1 MTRIAIVE
9 REKCNKKKCA
19 LECIKF
25 CPVNRTSDEKCVDL
39 DESTGKAKIIELLCT
54 GCGICTKKCPRKAI
68 QIINLPD
75 ELETDLVHRYSRNG
89 FKLYR
94 LPIPKPG
101 YVLGLIGQNGAGK
114 STSMKI
120 LAGLLKPN
128 LGNWNEPPEWDEII
142 EYFRGSE
149 LQGYFENMQ
158 NNQLRTVIKPQE
170 ISGLPQQV
178 KGIVKDLITKVDERG
193 VKDEVKELL
202 SLDKFWE
209 RELNVLSGGELQR
222 VAIAATIVKDADV
235 YLFDE
240 PSSFLDVKERLNAAK
255 AIRTLV
261 NSNKYVINVEHDLA
275 VCDAISDQISM
286 YYGSPGGYG
295 IVTHPRGVR
304 DGINIFLD
312 GFIPD
317 ENMRFR
323 DYSIRFSREPAP
335 SEGDTSHKIALK
347 YGAFSKNFNGFKF
360 SAQPGIVHNSEVIG
374 IIGPNGIGK
383 TTFAKIL
390 AGDEQPSEGEVIIF
404 PEMTKPATDKIDE
417 KTEEKVEKE
426 GEEKESKK
434 EEKKGIKI
442 AYKPQYINV
451 NFDGS
456 VEEFLFSINKILL
469 VDPWTRAEI
478 VRPLNIEALLSRNMS
493 DLSGGELQKIA
504 IAGTLAQECKMYL
517 LDEPSAYLDSEMRM
531 VVAKVIQK
539 IVRSKT
545 RSAFIIDHD
554 LMFIDYLSD
563 NLMVFEGDPGV
574 KGLAKS
580 PTDLR
585 PGMNRF
591 LRTVDI
597 TFRRDKVSGRP
608 RVNKKDSR
616 LDRAQRDIGEFY
628 YVPSTLEKE

>member
-25 CPVNRTSDEKCVDL
+25 CPVNRTSDEPCVDL
-39 DESTGKAKIIELLCT
+39 DEKTGKAKIIELLCT
-54 GCGICTKKCPRKAI
+54 GCGICIKKCPRKAI

-75 ELETDLVHRYSRNG
+75 ELETDLVHRYGRNG

-94 LPIPKPG
+94 LPKPKTG
-101 YVLGLIGQNGAGK
+101 YVLGLIGRNGAGK
-114 STSMKI
+114 STSLKI
-120 LAGLLKPN
+120 LSGQLKPN
-128 LGNWNEPPEWDEII
+128 LGKWNDPPDWPEII
-142 EYFRGSE
+142 EYFRGSV
-149 LQGYFENMQ
+149 LQNYFEAIQ
-158 NNQLRTVIKPQE
+158 NGALKTAIKPQE
-170 ISGLPQQV
+170 ISGLPKLT

-193 VKDEVKELL
+193 VKDEVKSLL
-202 SLDKFWE
+202 NLEKFWD
-209 RELNVLSGGELQR
+209 RELKVLSGGELQR

-240 PSSFLDVKERLNAAK
+240 PSSFLDVKERMNAAK
-255 AIRTLV
+255 AIRTLI
-261 NSNKYVINVEHDLA
+261 SDDQYVLNVEHDLA

-312 GFIPD
+312 GYIPD

-323 DYSIRFSREPAP
+323 DYAISFSRTPAP
-335 SEGDTSHKIALK
+335 TEGSTSHKISLR
-347 YGAFSKNFNGFKF
+347 YGDFTKDFNGFSF
-360 SAQPGIVHNSEVIG
+360 SAKAGIIHNSEVIG

-390 AGDEQPSEGEVIIF
+390 AGDEEATKGEVILDAERITT
-404 PEMTKPATDKIDE
+404 ETTK
-417 KTEEKVEKE
+417 EEVEKE
-426 GEEKESKK
+426 KAEDEEDKEEEKI
-434 EEKKGIKI
+434 KGIKI
-442 AYKPQYINV
+442 GHKPQYISID
-451 NFDGS
+451 FDGS
-456 VEEFLFSINKILL
+456 VEEFLFSISRMLL
-469 VDPWTRAEI
+469 SDPWTRAEI
-478 VRPLNIEALLSRNMS
+478 IRPLAIEDILPRNIA

-504 IAGTLAQECKMYL
+504 IAGTLAQDCDMYL
-517 LDEPSAYLDSEMRM
+517 LDEPSAYLDSETRM

-539 IVRSKT
+539 IMRSKG

-563 NLMVFEGDPGV
+563 SLMVFEGNPGI
-574 KGLAKS
+574 KGKAKS
-580 PTDLR
+580 PSTLR
-585 PGMNRF
+585 RGMNRF
-591 LRTVDI
+591 LKGVDI
-597 TFRRDKVSGRP
+597 TFRRDKISGRP
-608 RVNKKDSR
+608 RVNKKNSR
-616 LDRAQRDIGEFY
+616 LDRSQRDIGEFY

>member
-9 REKCNKKKCA
+9 RTKCNKKKCA

-25 CPVNRTSDEKCVDL
+25 CPVNRTADEPCVDL
-39 DESTGKAKIIELLCT
+39 DEKTGKAKIIELLCT
-54 GCGICTKKCPRKAI
+54 GCGICIRKCPRTAI

-75 ELETDLVHRYSRNG
+75 ELETDLVHRYGRNG

-94 LPIPKPG
+94 LPKPKPG
-101 YVLGLIGQNGAGK
+101 HVLGLIGQNGAGK
-114 STSMKI
+114 STSLKI
-120 LAGLLKPN
+120 LSGQLKPN
-128 LGNWNEPPEWDEII
+128 LGNWEEPPEWDDII
-142 EYFRGSE
+142 DNFKGSE
-149 LQGYFENMQ
+149 LQNYFSAMQ
-158 NNQLRTVIKPQE
+158 NKELKTAIKPQE
-170 ISGLPQQV
+170 ISGLPKIT
-178 KGIVKDLITKVDERG
+178 KGVVKDLIVKVDEKG
-193 VKDEVKELL
+193 MVDEVKALL
-202 SLDKFWE
+202 GLEKFWE
-209 RELNVLSGGELQR
+209 RELNILSGGELQR

-240 PSSFLDVKERLNAAK
+240 PSSFLDVKERINAAN
-255 AIRTLV
+255 AIRTLIADD
-261 NSNKYVINVEHDLA
+261 KYVINVEHDLA

-304 DGINIFLD
+304 DGINIFLE

-323 DYSIRFSREPAP
+323 DYAIKFSRTPAP
-335 SEGDTSHKIALK
+335 SEGGTSHRIALR
-347 YGAFSKNFNGFKF
+347 YGKFSKDFNGFSF
-360 SAQPGIVHNSEVIG
+360 LASPGIIHVAEVIG

-390 AGDEQPSEGEVIIF
+390 AGDEEPTKGEVII
-404 PEMTKPATDKIDE
+404 EDNVTSSSKESSDDTE
-417 KTEEKVEKE
+417 K
-426 GEEKESKK
+426 EEKEEVKS
-434 EEKKGIKI
+434 GLKI
-442 AYKPQYINV
+442 AHKPQYISLD
-451 NFDGS
+451 FDGS
-456 VEEFLFSINKILL
+456 VEEFFLSINASLL
-469 VDPWTRAEI
+469 TDPWTRAEI
-478 VRPLNIEALLSRNMS
+478 IRPLNIEGLLAREVK

-504 IAGTLAQECKMYL
+504 IAGTLAQKCDMYL
-517 LDEPSAYLDSEMRM
+517 LDEPSAFLDSETRM

-539 IVRSKT
+539 IIRSRT
-545 RSAFIIDHD
+545 RSAFVIDHD

-563 NLMVFEGDPGV
+563 NLMVFEGDPGTKGKV
-574 KGLAKS
+574 KA
-580 PTDLR
+580 PTNLR
-585 PGMNRF
+585 RGMNRF
-591 LRTVDI
+591 LKAVDI

>member
-9 REKCNKKKCA
+9 RAKCNKKKCS

-25 CPVNRTSDEKCVDL
+25 CPVNRTSDDEPCVDL
-39 DESTGKAKIIELLCT
+39 DEETGKAKIIELLCT
-54 GCGICTKKCPRKAI
+54 GCGICIRKCPRGAI

-75 ELETDLVHRYSRNG
+75 ELETDLVHRYGRNG

-94 LPIPKPG
+94 LPKPKPG
-101 YVLGLIGQNGAGK
+101 HVLGLIGQNGAGK
-114 STSMKI
+114 STSLKI
-120 LAGLLKPN
+120 LSGQLKPN
-128 LGNWNEPPEWDEII
+128 LGKWDEPPEWDAII
-142 EYFRGSE
+142 DNFKGSE
-149 LQGYFENMQ
+149 LQNYFSAMQ
-158 NNQLRTVIKPQE
+158 NEELKTAIKPQE
-170 ISGLPQQV
+170 ISGLPKIT
-178 KGIVKDLITKVDERG
+178 KGVVKDLIIKVDEKG
-193 VKDEVKELL
+193 MVDEVKALL
-202 SLDKFWE
+202 SLETFWE
-209 RELNVLSGGELQR
+209 RELSILSGGELQR

-240 PSSFLDVKERLNAAK
+240 PSSFLDVKERINAAN
-255 AIRTLV
+255 AIRTLIADD
-261 NSNKYVINVEHDLA
+261 KYVINVEHDLA

-304 DGINIFLD
+304 DGINVFLD

-323 DYSIRFSREPAP
+323 DYSIRFSRTPAP
-335 SEGDTSHKIALK
+335 SEGGTSHRIALR
-347 YGAFSKNFNGFKF
+347 YGKFAKDFNGFSF
-360 SAQPGIVHNSEVIG
+360 LASPGIIHAAEVIG

-390 AGDEQPSEGEVIIF
+390 AGDVEATKGEVIIEDNIT
-404 PEMTKPATDKIDE
+404 PTSEKSTDDTK
-417 KTEEKVEKE
+417 KE
-426 GEEKESKK
+426 DKK
-434 EEKKGIKI
+434 EEKVGFKI
-442 AYKPQYINV
+442 AHKPQYISLD
-451 NFDGS
+451 FDGS
-456 VEEFLFSINKILL
+456 VEEFFLSINSALL
-469 VDPWTRAEI
+469 TDPWTRSEI
-478 VRPLNIEALLSRNMS
+478 IRPLNIESLLTRDVK

-504 IAGTLAQECKMYL
+504 IAGTLAQKCDMYL
-517 LDEPSAYLDSEMRM
+517 LDEPSAFLDSETRM

-539 IVRSKT
+539 IIRSRT
-545 RSAFIIDHD
+545 RSAFVIDHD

-563 NLMVFEGDPGV
+563 NLMVFEGDPGIKGKV
-574 KGLAKS
+574 KA
-580 PTDLR
+580 PTNLR
-585 PGMNRF
+585 RGMNRF
-591 LRTVDI
+591 LKAVDI

>member
-25 CPVNRTSDEKCVDL
+25 CPVNRTSDEPCVSI
-39 DESTGKAKIIELLCT
+39 DEDTGKAKIIELLCT
-54 GCGICTKKCPRKAI
+54 GCGICIKKCPRSAI

-75 ELETDLVHRYSRNG
+75 ELETDLVHRYGRNG

-94 LPIPKPG
+94 LPKPKLG
-101 YVLGLIGQNGAGK
+101 QVLGLIGRNGAGK
-114 STSMKI
+114 STSLKI
-120 LAGLLKPN
+120 LAGQLKPN
-128 LGNWNEPPEWDEII
+128 LGRWDDPPDWPEII
-142 EYFRGSE
+142 ECFRGSE
-149 LQGYFENMQ
+149 LQNYFEAMQ
-158 NNQLRTVIKPQE
+158 NETLKPAVKPQE
-170 ISGLPQQV
+170 ISGLPKHA
-178 KGIVKDLITKVDERG
+178 KGIVKDLIKKVDERG
-193 VKDEVKELL
+193 FIDEVKSLL
-202 SLDKFWE
+202 NLEKFWE
-209 RELNVLSGGELQR
+209 REIKVLSGGELQR

-240 PSSFLDVKERLNAAK
+240 PSSFLDVKERMNAAV
-255 AIRTLV
+255 AIRTLIAED
-261 NSNKYVINVEHDLA
+261 KYVLNVEHDLA

-304 DGINIFLD
+304 DGINVFLE

-323 DYSIRFSREPAP
+323 DYAITFSRVPAP
-335 SEGDTSHKIALK
+335 TEGTTSHRIAVR
-347 YGAFSKNFNGFKF
+347 YGKFMIDFNGFSF
-360 SAQPGIVHNSEVIG
+360 STTPGTIHASEVIG

-390 AGDEQPSEGEVIIF
+390 AGDIEPTKGEVILEEEI
-404 PEMTKPATDKIDE
+404 KPIKQS
-417 KTEEKVEKE
+417 TEEKEE
-426 GEEKESKK
+426 GEE
-434 EEKKGIKI
+434 EEEVKQGLLIGH
-442 AYKPQYINV
+442 KPQYITID
-451 NFDGS
+451 FDGS
-456 VEEFLFSINKILL
+456 VEEFLFSLNKSLL
-469 VDPWTRAEI
+469 TDPWTRAEI
-478 VRPLNIEALLSRNMS
+478 IRPLEIEAILSRNVS

-504 IAGTLAQECKMYL
+504 IAGTLAQPCDMYL
-517 LDEPSAYLDSEMRM
+517 LDEPSAFLDSETRM

-539 IVRSKT
+539 IMRSKG
-545 RSAFIIDHD
+545 RAAFVIDHD

-563 NLMVFEGDPGV
+563 SLMVFEGEPGV
-574 KGLAKS
+574 KGKVKA
-580 PTDLR
+580 PTTLR
-585 PGMNRF
+585 RGMNRF
-591 LRTVDI
+591 LKDVDI

-608 RVNKKDSR
+608 RVNKKKSR

>member
-9 REKCNKKKCA
+9 RTKCNKKKCA

-25 CPVNRTSDEKCVDL
+25 CPVNRTADEPCVDL
-39 DESTGKAKIIELLCT
+39 DEKTGKAKIIELLCT
-54 GCGICTKKCPRKAI
+54 GCGICIRKCPRTAI

-75 ELETDLVHRYSRNG
+75 ELETDLVHRYGRNG

-94 LPIPKPG
+94 LPKPKPG
-101 YVLGLIGQNGAGK
+101 HVLGLIGQNGAGK
-114 STSMKI
+114 STSLKI
-120 LAGLLKPN
+120 LSGQLKPN
-128 LGNWNEPPEWDEII
+128 LGNWEEPPEWDDII
-142 EYFRGSE
+142 DNFKGSE
-149 LQGYFENMQ
+149 LQNYFSAMQ
-158 NNQLRTVIKPQE
+158 NKELKTAIKPQE
-170 ISGLPQQV
+170 ISGLPKIT
-178 KGIVKDLITKVDERG
+178 KGVVKDLIVKVDEKG
-193 VKDEVKELL
+193 MGDEVKALL
-202 SLDKFWE
+202 GLEKFWE
-209 RELNVLSGGELQR
+209 RELNILSGGELQR

-240 PSSFLDVKERLNAAK
+240 PSSFLDVKERINAAN
-255 AIRTLV
+255 AIRTLIADD
-261 NSNKYVINVEHDLA
+261 KYVINVEHDLA

-304 DGINIFLD
+304 DGINIFLE

-323 DYSIRFSREPAP
+323 DYAIKFSRTPAP
-335 SEGDTSHKIALK
+335 SEGGTSHRIALR
-347 YGAFSKNFNGFKF
+347 YGKFSKDFNGFSF
-360 SAQPGIVHNSEVIG
+360 LASPGIIHVAEVIG

-390 AGDEQPSEGEVIIF
+390 AGDEEPTKGEVII
-404 PEMTKPATDKIDE
+404 EDNVTSSSKESSDDTE
-417 KTEEKVEKE
+417 K
-426 GEEKESKK
+426 EEKEEVKS
-434 EEKKGIKI
+434 GLKI
-442 AYKPQYINV
+442 AHKPQYISLD
-451 NFDGS
+451 FDGS
-456 VEEFLFSINKILL
+456 VEEFFLSINASLL
-469 VDPWTRAEI
+469 TDPWTRAEI
-478 VRPLNIEALLSRNMS
+478 IRPLNIEGLLAREVK

-504 IAGTLAQECKMYL
+504 IAGTLAQKCDMYL
-517 LDEPSAYLDSEMRM
+517 LDEPSAFLDSETRM

-539 IVRSKT
+539 IIRSRT
-545 RSAFIIDHD
+545 RSAFVIDHD

-563 NLMVFEGDPGV
+563 NLMVFEGDPGTKGKV
-574 KGLAKS
+574 KA
-580 PTDLR
+580 PTNLR
-585 PGMNRF
+585 RGMNRF
-591 LRTVDI
+591 LKAVDI